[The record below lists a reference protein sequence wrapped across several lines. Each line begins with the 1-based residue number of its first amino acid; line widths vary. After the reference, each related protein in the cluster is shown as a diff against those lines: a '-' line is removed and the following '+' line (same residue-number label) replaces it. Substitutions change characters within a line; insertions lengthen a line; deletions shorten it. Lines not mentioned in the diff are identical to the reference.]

1 MKQERTNLVGNHKI
15 RNKPNKSEKMKSR
28 KISTLKKHRTHQS
41 KSRSH
46 ERTSSSK
53 LISKPINKMMA
64 KTGSYDLT
72 TSINSSND
80 VEEDVLNIN
89 DKIRLNSAEPI
100 RDKTGG
106 CESSSRNLYRVD
118 NGFVKPDRR
127 ARNDAHSNNI
137 PPASSSSPMFE
148 FPKKK
153 RFFGM
158 PLTCFA
164 YFAAI
169 YSIVRDYQL
178 SKLVKSA
185 TLNFICYF

>member
-15 RNKPNKSEKMKSR
+15 RNNKLNKSEKMKSR
-28 KISTLKKHRTHQS
+28 KISTLKKHRSQS
-41 KSRSH
+41 KSRNH
-46 ERTSSSK
+46 EITSSSK

-72 TSINSSND
+72 TSINSGND
-80 VEEDVLNIN
+80 VEEDVLSIN

-106 CESSSRNLYRVD
+106 VENSSRNLYRFD

-127 ARNDAHSNNI
+127 ARNDEHSNNI

-169 YSIVRDYQL
+169 YSIVRDYQ
-178 SKLVKSA
+178 
-185 TLNFICYF
+185 F